1 MIIDSGSS
9 VNLIDKNTF
18 KKIRSNNP
26 NLIIKKSSTTIFP
39 YVLKPLKLIGCFK
52 AEIEAKNKITTNN
65 IYIVDKN
72 KVGNIMGIETAKELN
87 ILKIA
92 ESVKF
97 VNNKEHYMNSVDN
110 KSIEAV
116 QHSNVCKNI
125 DDKIKLPT
133 NQNDNSFEHIDSN
146 CKVTLKFKNNLTKLI
161 AKYEDI
167 FEGHGKLKNFQ
178 CKLYVDKNIQPVAQ
192 NLRRYPYHLRK
203 DIRAELK
210 RLQEADIIEKV
221 ERPQE

>member
-18 KKIRSNNP
+18 ERIRSNNP

-39 YVLKPLKLIGCFK
+39 YASKPLKLLGCFK
-52 AEIEAKNKITTNN
+52 AEIEAKNKINTNN

-72 KVGNIMGIETAKELN
+72 DVGNIIGIETAKELN

-97 VNNKEHYMNSVDN
+97 VNNNEHYMNSVGN
-110 KSIEAV
+110 KSVEAV
-116 QHSNVCKNI
+116 QHSNVCKNN

-133 NQNDNSFEHIDSN
+133 NQNVLSI
-146 CKVTLKFKNNLTKLI
+146 LI
-161 AKYEDI
+161 QIVKS
-167 FEGHGKLKNFQ
+167 L
-178 CKLYVDKNIQPVAQ
+178 
-192 NLRRYPYHLRK
+192 
-203 DIRAELK
+203 
-210 RLQEADIIEKV
+210 
-221 ERPQE
+221 

>member
-1 MIIDSGSS
+1 
-9 VNLIDKNTF
+9 
-18 KKIRSNNP
+18 
-26 NLIIKKSSTTIFP
+26 
-39 YVLKPLKLIGCFK
+39 
-52 AEIEAKNKITTNN
+52 
-65 IYIVDKN
+65 
-72 KVGNIMGIETAKELN
+72 MGIETAKELN

-110 KSIEAV
+110 KSVEAE
-116 QHSNVCKNI
+116 QRSNLCKNI
-125 DDKIKLPT
+125 DDKIKLPM

-167 FEGHGKLKNFQ
+167 FEGH
-178 CKLYVDKNIQPVAQ
+178 VAQ

-221 ERPQE
+221 VGPQELISNFVIVPKANKTVKLCLDARTINKAIKRERYPISTLDSVIDEMHGSKIFAKLDMKEAYTQLELNIES